1 MTTATIEVEVLI
13 NQEIL
18 GEIVRVDEAI
28 GGELAK
34 IEQAKREL
42 LVYLVSSGA
51 SLAVIKATLTEGV
64 ALGYAVADIAP
75 SKAQH
80 FQLAVDMLNSD
91 KGAEMLTVKELLSLA
106 LRLNKAH
113 GSQDAPASVI
123 KAESILDLDAE
134 TPSSAKTQSVRSG
147 KSGKGSTPSVVTPDS
162 AILGAID
169 LLKSASKK
177 SLKDM
182 KVTDLKA
189 LATLAEMVNLIAK
202 NNLIIKK

>member
-1 MTTATIEVEVLI
+1 MTTATVQVEVLI

-123 KAESILDLDAE
+123 KAKSILDLDAE
-134 TPSSAKTQSVRSG
+134 TPSSAKTQASKSG
-147 KSGKGSTPSVVTPDS
+147 KSSTPTVVTPDS
-162 AILGAID
+162 AILGAIE

>member
-1 MTTATIEVEVLI
+1 MTTATVQVEVLI

-113 GSQDAPASVI
+113 GSADAPASVI
-123 KAESILDLDAE
+123 KAESILDLDAV
-134 TPSSAKTQSVRSG
+134 TPSSAKTQAS
-147 KSGKGSTPSVVTPDS
+147 KSSKSSTPTVVTPDS
-162 AILGAID
+162 AILGAIE

>member
-1 MTTATIEVEVLI
+1 MTTSTVQVEALI

-42 LVYLVSSGA
+42 LIYLVASGA
-51 SLAVIKATLTEGV
+51 SLAVIKATLAEGV

-113 GSQDAPASVI
+113 GSADAPASVM

-134 TPSSAKTQSVRSG
+134 TPSSAKTQAS
-147 KSGKGSTPSVVTPDS
+147 KSGKGSTTPTVVTPDS
-162 AILGAID
+162 AILGAIE

-202 NNLIIKK
+202 SNLIIKK

>member
-1 MTTATIEVEVLI
+1 MTTTTVQVEVLI

-42 LVYLVSSGA
+42 LIYLVASGA

-134 TPSSAKTQSVRSG
+134 TPASAKTQASR
-147 KSGKGSTPSVVTPDS
+147 SGKGSTTPTVVTPDS
-162 AILGAID
+162 AILGAIE

-202 NNLIIKK
+202 SNLIIKK